1 MKWKL
6 LLIILAGNAFTLDA
20 KTQVKTDAGIVVI
33 KQEDSAITYNNDNAA
48 LIDTLIL
55 NKGFPDKPIGWM
67 NDFEGF
73 FSKQESE
80 FIDSLCAAFEKETS
94 IEIVLVTIDST
105 FVTIDNF
112 DNYITRLG
120 NFWRIGKKGKDNGI
134 IIGLCTGIS
143 KIRISNGYGIQTRI
157 SDSDT
162 KMIIDKFILPSFRQ
176 NDYFEGIKKGI
187 AEIIRKLR

>member
-1 MKWKL
+1 MNWKL
-6 LLIILAGNAFTLDA
+6 LLTILVGITFMANVKA
-20 KTQVKTDAGIVVI
+20 QVKTDTAVNAN
-33 KQEDSAITYNNDNAA
+33 KQQDSLITYNSSNAA

-55 NKGFPDKPIGWM
+55 KKGYPDKPVGWM
-67 NDFEGF
+67 NDFEGI
-73 FSKQESE
+73 FSKEESE

-120 NFWRIGKKGKDNGI
+120 NFWKVGKKGKDNGI

-143 KIRISNGYGIQTRI
+143 KIRISNGYGIEKRM
-157 SDSDT
+157 SDSET
-162 KMIIDKFILPSFRQ
+162 KMIIDRFILPSFRQ
-176 NDYFEGIKKGI
+176 NNYFDGVKKGI
-187 AEIIRKLR
+187 AEIMKKLR